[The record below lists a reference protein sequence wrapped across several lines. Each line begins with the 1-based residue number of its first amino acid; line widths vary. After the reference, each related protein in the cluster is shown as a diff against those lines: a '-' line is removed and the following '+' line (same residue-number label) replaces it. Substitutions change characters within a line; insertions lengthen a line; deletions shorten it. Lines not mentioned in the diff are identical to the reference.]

1 MRRYLEPRTDVPAA
15 EDWSTALIL
24 AESRAAGRVGRA
36 ALAVLVPAGLGTA
49 LFLPGAAG
57 NVVAAALLG
66 LLALICAVASLVS
79 RADRRMT
86 RRGLLC
92 GPWRRRPATVA
103 APPERASAF
112 ERLIVFDDS
121 GTLVVRG
128 VLTDALGLVLDRQ
141 EVFLVGPDEAGRV
154 VLRAPGLC
162 QLFRARVDDAE
173 ARPRERE
180 PRSSERPLDDTAVA
194 QAFDVFRWGT
204 RAWLWPAVP
213 TALGAALVL
222 LSIAPL
228 AIAGLVA
235 GGLLLVCGALAAP
248 MLVLGPWYR
257 QAVAGLRSASRW
269 TQAPFTLFPWEPGR
283 AVAGLAQLPGGL
295 ALVQFPLPN
304 PDVIANIA
312 DTGVLWTAG
321 TPSGGAV
328 AAGVPGV
335 PALTLGVVQPDRDTP
350 EERTQPWL
358 MRANEPSLRTIPVL
372 NR

>member
-1 MRRYLEPRTDVPAA
+1 MRRYLEPRTDVPAV

-24 AESRAAGRVGRA
+24 AESRTAGRVGRA
-36 ALAVLVPAGLGTA
+36 ALAVVVPAGLGTV
-49 LFLPGAAG
+49 LFLPGTAG
-57 NVVAAALLG
+57 NTATAALLG
-66 LLALICAVASLVS
+66 LLALVCAIAVLVS
-79 RADRRMT
+79 AADRRMT
-86 RRGLLC
+86 RRGLLN
-92 GPWRRRPATVA
+92 GPWRRCPATVA
-103 APPERASAF
+103 APSEEAAVLD
-112 ERLIVFDDS
+112 RLLVFDDS
-121 GTLVVRG
+121 GTLVVRAM
-128 VLTDALGLVLDRQ
+128 LTDALDLVLDRQ
-141 EVFLVGPDEAGRV
+141 EVFLVGPDAAGRV

-162 QLFRARVDDAE
+162 RLFRARVDDAE
-173 ARPRERE
+173 VRPRERE
-180 PRSSERPLDDTAVA
+180 PRTSERPLDDTAVA
-194 QAFDVFRWGT
+194 QAFRAFRWGT
-204 RAWLWPAVP
+204 RAWLWPTVP

-228 AIAGLVA
+228 AVAGLVV

-248 MLVLGPWYR
+248 MLALGPWYR
-257 QAVAGLRSASRW
+257 QAVAGLRSAPRW

-335 PALTLGVVQPDRDTP
+335 RALTLGVVQPDRDTP
-350 EERTQPWL
+350 EEKPQPWL
-358 MRANEPSLRTIPVL
+358 MRGNEPSLRTIPVL